1 MASSNHLTGS
11 TQSELNKSH
20 KVAATT
26 VRGLLIATILLS
38 IVAYLGQSF
47 FPQQQNPPLDIGL
60 RIAILIFGLGS
71 IALRRTRFA
80 AMRLQDIGALKGAS
94 GLLHTLER
102 TTLQLALIAAS
113 IATMGFI
120 GTVMTG
126 DARYTYVSGVIA
138 LAVLVYCYPIRSS
151 WERTLQQFAQN
162 SNEIAP
168 PSN

>member
-1 MASSNHLTGS
+1 MASSNHLTAS
-11 TQSELNKSH
+11 IQSELIKAH

-26 VRGLLIATILLS
+26 VTGLLIATILLS

-47 FPQQQNPPLDIGL
+47 FPQQQNPPLDVGL

-102 TTLQLALIAAS
+102 TTLLLALIGAS

-120 GTVMTG
+120 GTAMTG
-126 DARYTYVSGVIA
+126 NARYTYVSGVVA
-138 LAVLVYCYPIRSS
+138 LAVLLYCYPIRTS
-151 WERTLQQFAQN
+151 WERTLQRFAQN
-162 SNEIAP
+162 SNDIAT
-168 PSN
+168 